1 LCVKKQREEKLKEKR
16 QKAREKKRLSPASL
30 SKKLDTIFSIYV
42 RLLHAD
48 KNGYVN
54 CFTCGRREYWRKI
67 QNGHFQS
74 RRFMS
79 TRYHLG
85 NCAPQCYACNVG
97 MSGMQYE
104 FGKRLDERFG
114 NGFADEM
121 VRLSREIKKFTPD
134 EYVVLIEDFENAV
147 KELRRTTGITD

>member
-1 LCVKKQREEKLKEKR
+1 
-16 QKAREKKRLSPASL
+16 
-30 SKKLDTIFSIYV
+30 
-42 RLLHAD
+42 
-48 KNGYVN
+48 
-54 CFTCGRREYWRKI
+54 
-67 QNGHFQS
+67 
-74 RRFMS
+74 
-79 TRYHLG
+79 
-85 NCAPQCYACNVG
+85 